1 MKETI
6 LQNIDQPEQLEKLYR
21 KDHSAFIKSFNQV
34 YPDYKDHQNIQFWN
48 LRLNYKE
55 DKISLG
61 ANKELWV
68 VVILAI
74 VAGLFANISNLP
86 KVNQELFF
94 LRNTSFVILP
104 FMTFY
109 FLWKQ
114 QVAVYKIT
122 IIVGVI
128 ATLAFYINMLPNAP
142 QSSSLNL
149 VYIHMPMLL
158 WSLLGY
164 AYLGKQFNDNNKRV
178 NFLKYNGDFLIMTGL
193 IVLACMVFN
202 VLTFG
207 LFDLIGF
214 KIAQFYMQYIAIWA
228 IGAIPLFATY
238 LIQNNP
244 NLINKIS
251 PLIAKIFT
259 PLVFIN
265 LFIYLT
271 TIIITGKY
279 PFNDRNLLLLYNL
292 LLVIVLALI
301 FFSIAEKR
309 EDETNKWSYFI
320 LLGLSLVTIAI
331 NVIAL
336 SAILFRISQ
345 WGISPN
351 RMAVLGGNILI
362 FIHLLLVSWSLL
374 KVIRDKATSQ
384 SIKNTIAKYL
394 PVYAVWTFI
403 VVALFPLLFQ
413 WK

>member
-21 KDHSAFIKSFNQV
+21 KDHSAFIKSFNQI
-34 YPDYKDHQNIQFWN
+34 YSDYKDHQNIQFWN

>member
-1 MKETI
+1 MKEEI
-6 LQNIDQPEQLEKLYR
+6 LQNIDHPEQLEKLYR
-21 KDHSAFIKSFNQV
+21 KDNSAFIKSFNQI
-34 YPDYKDHQNIQFWN
+34 YPDYKDNQNIQFWN

-55 DKISLG
+55 EKISLG
-61 ANKELWV
+61 VKKELWV
-68 VVILAI
+68 VIILAI
-74 VAGLFANISNLP
+74 VAGLYANISNLP
-86 KVNQELFF
+86 KVNPELFF
-94 LRNTSFVILP
+94 LRNTSFLILP
-104 FMTFY
+104 FVAMY

-114 QVAVYKIT
+114 QLAVHKI
-122 IIVGVI
+122 IIISGII

-142 QSSSLNL
+142 QSSSLFL

-158 WSLLGY
+158 WSILGY
-164 AYLGKQFNDNNKRV
+164 TYLGNHYNDNNKRV
-178 NFLKYNGDFLIMTGL
+178 NFLKYNGDFIIMTGV
-193 IVLACMVFN
+193 IALACMVFN

-207 LFDLIGF
+207 LFDLIGI

-228 IGAIPLFATY
+228 IGAIPLFATF

-244 NLINKIS
+244 SLISKIS

-265 LFIYLT
+265 LFIYLM
-271 TIIITGKY
+271 TIIYTGKY

-309 EDETNKWSYFI
+309 EGEADKWSYFI

-331 NVIAL
+331 NIIAL
-336 SAILFRISQ
+336 SAISFRIAQ
-345 WGISPN
+345 WGITPN

-362 FIHLLLVSWSLL
+362 FIHLLLVCWSLL
-374 KVIRDKATSQ
+374 KVIRDKASSK
-384 SIKNTIAKYL
+384 SIKDTIAKYL
-394 PVYAVWTFI
+394 PVYAVWTLI

>member
-1 MKETI
+1 MKEEI
-6 LQNIDQPEQLEKLYR
+6 LQNIDHPEQLEKLYR
-21 KDHSAFIKSFNQV
+21 KDNSAFIKSFNQI
-34 YPDYKDHQNIQFWN
+34 YPEYKNHQNIQFWN

-55 DKISLG
+55 EKISLG
-61 ANKELWV
+61 VKKELWV
-68 VVILAI
+68 VIILAI
-74 VAGLFANISNLP
+74 VAGLYANISNLP
-86 KVNQELFF
+86 KVNPELFF
-94 LRNTSFVILP
+94 LRNTSFLILP
-104 FMTFY
+104 FVAMY

-114 QVAVYKIT
+114 QVAVHKI
-122 IIVGVI
+122 IIIGGII

-158 WSLLGY
+158 WSILGY
-164 AYLGKQFNDNNKRV
+164 AYLGNHYNDNNKRV
-178 NFLKYNGDFLIMTGL
+178 NFLKYNGDFIIMTGV
-193 IVLACMVFN
+193 IALACMVLN

-207 LFDLIGF
+207 LFDLIGI

-228 IGAIPLFATY
+228 IGAIPLFATF

-244 NLINKIS
+244 SLISKIS

-265 LFIYLT
+265 LFIYLM
-271 TIIITGKY
+271 TIIYTGKY

-309 EDETNKWSYFI
+309 EGEADKWSYFI

-336 SAILFRISQ
+336 SAISFRIAQ
-345 WGISPN
+345 WGITPN

-362 FIHLLLVSWSLL
+362 FIHLLLVCWSLL
-374 KVIRDKATSQ
+374 KVIRDKASSQ
-384 SIKNTIAKYL
+384 SIKDTIAKYL
-394 PVYAVWTFI
+394 PVYAVWTLV

>member
-1 MKETI
+1 MKEAI

-21 KDHSAFIKSFNQV
+21 KDPSAFIKSFQLI
-34 YPDYKDHQNIQFWN
+34 YPDYKNNQNIQFWN
-48 LRLNYKE
+48 FRLHYKE
-55 DKISLG
+55 EKISLG
-61 ANKELWV
+61 VKKELWF

-74 VAGLFANISNLP
+74 LAGVCANISNLP

-94 LRNTSFVILP
+94 LRNTAFLILP
-104 FMTFY
+104 FLTIY

-114 QVAVYKIT
+114 QIAVYKIT
-122 IIVGVI
+122 IIVGII
-128 ATLAFYINMLPNAP
+128 ASLAFYINMLPSAP

-149 VYIHMPMLL
+149 VYIHMPILL

-164 AYLGKQFNDNNKRV
+164 AYLGNQFNDNNKRV
-178 NFLKYNGDFLIMTGL
+178 NFLKYNGDFIIMTGV
-193 IVLACMVFN
+193 IALACMVFN
-202 VLTFG
+202 ILTFG

-214 KIAQFYMQYIAIWA
+214 KIAQFYMQYIAVWA

-244 NLINKIS
+244 HLINKIS

-271 TIIITGKY
+271 TIIYTGKY

-309 EDETNKWSYFI
+309 EDETNKWSYYI

-345 WGISPN
+345 WGITPN
-351 RMAVLGGNILI
+351 RMAVLGGNIFI
-362 FIHLLLVSWSLL
+362 FIHLLLVCWSLM
-374 KVIRDKATSQ
+374 KVIRDKASSQ
-384 SIKNTIAKYL
+384 SIKDTIAKYL
-394 PVYAVWTFI
+394 PIYAVWTFI

>member
-202 VLTFG
+202 ILTFG

>member
-1 MKETI
+1 MKEEI
-6 LQNIDQPEQLEKLYR
+6 LQNIDHPEQLEKLYR
-21 KDHSAFIKSFNQV
+21 KDNSAFIKSFNQI
-34 YPDYKDHQNIQFWN
+34 YPDYKDNQNIQFWN

-55 DKISLG
+55 EKISLG
-61 ANKELWV
+61 VKKELWV
-68 VVILAI
+68 VIILAI
-74 VAGLFANISNLP
+74 VAGLYANISNLP
-86 KVNQELFF
+86 KVNPELFF
-94 LRNTSFVILP
+94 LRNTSFLILP
-104 FMTFY
+104 FVAMY

-114 QVAVYKIT
+114 QVAVHKI
-122 IIVGVI
+122 IIIGGII

-158 WSLLGY
+158 WSILGY
-164 AYLGKQFNDNNKRV
+164 TYLGNHYNDNNKRV
-178 NFLKYNGDFLIMTGL
+178 NFLKYNGDFIIMTGV
-193 IVLACMVFN
+193 IALACMVFN

-207 LFDLIGF
+207 LFDLIGI

-228 IGAIPLFATY
+228 IGAIPLFATF

-244 NLINKIS
+244 SLISKIS

-265 LFIYLT
+265 LFIYLM
-271 TIIITGKY
+271 TIIYTGKY

-301 FFSIAEKR
+301 FFSIAEKS
-309 EDETNKWSYFI
+309 EGEADKWSYFI

-331 NVIAL
+331 NIIAL
-336 SAILFRISQ
+336 SAISFRIAQ
-345 WGISPN
+345 WGITPN

-362 FIHLLLVSWSLL
+362 FIHLLLVCWSLL
-374 KVIRDKATSQ
+374 KVIRDKASSK
-384 SIKNTIAKYL
+384 SIKDTIAKYL
-394 PVYAVWTFI
+394 PVYAVWTLI

>member
-122 IIVGVI
+122 IIVSVI

>member
-1 MKETI
+1 MKEAI

-21 KDHSAFIKSFNQV
+21 KDPSAFIKSFQLI
-34 YPDYKDHQNIQFWN
+34 YPDYKNNQNIQFWN
-48 LRLNYKE
+48 FRLHYKE
-55 DKISLG
+55 EKISLG
-61 ANKELWV
+61 VKKELWF

-74 VAGLFANISNLP
+74 LAGVCANISNLP

-94 LRNTSFVILP
+94 LRNTAFLILP
-104 FMTFY
+104 FLTIY

-114 QVAVYKIT
+114 QIAVYKIT
-122 IIVGVI
+122 IIVGII
-128 ATLAFYINMLPNAP
+128 ASLAFYINMLPSAP

-149 VYIHMPMLL
+149 VYIHMPILL

-164 AYLGKQFNDNNKRV
+164 AYLGNQFNDNNKRV
-178 NFLKYNGDFLIMTGL
+178 NFLKYNGDFIIMTGV
-193 IVLACMVFN
+193 IALACMVFN
-202 VLTFG
+202 ILTFG

-214 KIAQFYMQYIAIWA
+214 KIAQFYMQYIAVWA

-244 NLINKIS
+244 HLINKIS

-271 TIIITGKY
+271 TIIYTGKY

-309 EDETNKWSYFI
+309 EDETNKWSYYI

-345 WGISPN
+345 WGITPN
-351 RMAVLGGNILI
+351 RMAVLGGNIFI
-362 FIHLLLVSWSLL
+362 FIHLLLVCWSLM
-374 KVIRDKATSQ
+374 KVIKDKASSQ
-384 SIKNTIAKYL
+384 SIKDTIAKYL
-394 PVYAVWTFI
+394 PIYAVWTFI

>member
-1 MKETI
+1 MKEAI

-21 KDHSAFIKSFNQV
+21 KDPSAFIKSFQLI
-34 YPDYKDHQNIQFWN
+34 YPDYKNNQNIQFWN
-48 LRLNYKE
+48 FRLHYKE
-55 DKISLG
+55 EKISLG
-61 ANKELWV
+61 VKKELWF

-74 VAGLFANISNLP
+74 LAGVCANISNLP

-94 LRNTSFVILP
+94 LRNTAFLILP
-104 FMTFY
+104 FLTIY

-114 QVAVYKIT
+114 QIAVYKIT
-122 IIVGVI
+122 IIVGII
-128 ATLAFYINMLPNAP
+128 ASLAFYINMLPSAP

-149 VYIHMPMLL
+149 VYIHMPILL

-164 AYLGKQFNDNNKRV
+164 AYLGNQFNDNNKRV
-178 NFLKYNGDFLIMTGL
+178 NFLKYNGDFIIMTGV
-193 IVLACMVFN
+193 IALACMVFN
-202 VLTFG
+202 ILTFG

-214 KIAQFYMQYIAIWA
+214 KIAQFYMQYIAVWA

-244 NLINKIS
+244 HLINKIS

-271 TIIITGKY
+271 TIIYTGKY

-309 EDETNKWSYFI
+309 EDETNKWSYYI

-336 SAILFRISQ
+336 SAISFRISQ
-345 WGISPN
+345 WGITPN
-351 RMAVLGGNILI
+351 RMAVLGGNIFI
-362 FIHLLLVSWSLL
+362 FIHLLLVCWSLM
-374 KVIRDKATSQ
+374 KVIRDKASSQ
-384 SIKNTIAKYL
+384 SIKDTIAKYL
-394 PVYAVWTFI
+394 PIYAVWTFI